1 QPWIH
6 QVENIY
12 LNTNE
17 NDRKSQLPET
27 RDYRYARLMMQRRYA
42 HVQVRRGYLD
52 FVFEFDRLQ
61 PSDVI
66 WEPYTEEAVAARAP
80 LGLSSL
86 CTRDQA
92 YWLTILPMVFDIF
105 VEPHCPQRVMRQFGL
120 RQVFPGNVQ
129 FL

>member
-1 QPWIH
+1 
-6 QVENIY
+6 
-12 LNTNE
+12 
-17 NDRKSQLPET
+17 
-27 RDYRYARLMMQRRYA
+27 MQRRYA
-42 HVQVRRGYLD
+42 HVQVRRGYPD

-92 YWLTILPMVFDIF
+92 YLLTILPMVFDIF

-129 FL
+129 PTVLPADHS